1 MKLKNFLVVIAM
13 LISVNAF
20 SQFSLSGALGY
31 GIRINNTLEYDLFQ
45 SSVSVEPQY
54 DFGKFKLSAVAL
66 SINDSI
72 AEFYTG
78 IKPSY
83 QVYESG
89 NHIFDISVSALQGL
103 EGKQLLGGG
112 ITYGY
117 LNMFVSADGY
127 NEFQSKQFIGNM
139 SVGYYF
145 LR

>member
-20 SQFSLSGALGY
+20 SQFSLSGSVGY
-31 GIRINNTLEYDLFQ
+31 GIRINNTFEYDLFQ
-45 SSVSVEPQY
+45 SSVTVEPQY

-66 SINDSI
+66 SINDST
-72 AEFYTG
+72 ADFYTG

-89 NHIFDISVSALQGL
+89 NHTFDVSVSALQGL

>member
-1 MKLKNFLVVIAM
+1 MKLKNFLVVILA

-20 SQFSLSGALGY
+20 AQFNVSAVVGY
-31 GIRINNTLEYDLFQ
+31 GIRINNNLEYDLFQ

-66 SINDSI
+66 SIYDST
-72 AEFYTG
+72 ADFYTG

-89 NHIFDISVSALQGL
+89 NHLFDLSVSALQGL

-117 LNMFVSADGY
+117 MNMYVSADAY
-127 NEFQSKQFIGNM
+127 NEFQNKQFIGNL